1 MLRVTVYSC
10 GIEFRR
16 LVQFVLLEGP
26 SFVAFLPRDAIHSAA
41 YNVCPSVTF
50 VYCVARSKHIL
61 KPFHNLVLS
70 PFTILVCP

>member
-26 SFVAFLPRDAIHSAA
+26 SFVDLDQDNSKRQHSIDRIIR
-41 YNVCPSVTF
+41 VSIGV
-50 VYCVARSKHIL
+50 SKYSPI
-61 KPFHNLVLS
+61 FHH
-70 PFTILVCP
+70 FRTKRGIGQK